1 MDKTHRNQ
9 CRACRLKKC
18 LEAGMNKDGE
28 HTYFRK
34 PNILHDSILNLQFY
48 RVLKS
53 WKSFFE
59 EMLIQILSTMREVHV
74 ETKKQYFDKDWRMDC
89 VILVAVQHE
98 RGPRNSTIR
107 RQVAM
112 YLKET
117 RDYGA
122 FVAQTP
128 FRPPYLPSCYG
139 LDPMANGVDLG
150 TVTPPSPVS
159 PGILC
164 QPTPKVT
171 FNCFKTEKWI
181 ISWVY
186 VFYVMKN
193 FSVTSSYDSMIKTI

>member
-1 MDKTHRNQ
+1 M
-9 CRACRLKKC
+9 
-18 LEAGMNKDGE
+18 
-28 HTYFRK
+28 
-34 PNILHDSILNLQFY
+34 
-48 RVLKS
+48 
-53 WKSFFE
+53 
-59 EMLIQILSTMREVHV
+59 
-74 ETKKQYFDKDWRMDC
+74 
-89 VILVAVQHE
+89 LVAVQHE

-164 QPTPKVT
+164 QPTPKVYNI
-171 FNCFKTEKWI
+171 FVRLRKKL
-181 ISWVY
+181 
-186 VFYVMKN
+186 FYKYIHICGLCDDKFQCYNVL
-193 FSVTSSYDSMIKTI
+193 

>member
-1 MDKTHRNQ
+1 
-9 CRACRLKKC
+9 
-18 LEAGMNKDGE
+18 
-28 HTYFRK
+28 
-34 PNILHDSILNLQFY
+34 
-48 RVLKS
+48 
-53 WKSFFE
+53 
-59 EMLIQILSTMREVHV
+59 MLIQILSTMREVHV

-171 FNCFKTEKWI
+171 FNCFKTEKWM